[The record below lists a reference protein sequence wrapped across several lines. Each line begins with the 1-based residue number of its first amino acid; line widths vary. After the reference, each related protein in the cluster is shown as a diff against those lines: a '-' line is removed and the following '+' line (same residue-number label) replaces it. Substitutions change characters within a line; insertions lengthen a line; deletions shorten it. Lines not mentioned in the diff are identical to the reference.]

1 MTTLTIRISDDLKKD
16 LQKMAKQMGLS
27 LSSLVSANL
36 TNLRRTR
43 KLEVS
48 AEPDWN
54 DSNWTP
60 SAKYL
65 EKIKTDSDFKET
77 VFISKKSGDTR
88 EFLGSLIDK
97 K

>member
-1 MTTLTIRISDDLKKD
+1 MTTLTVRISDDLKKD

-48 AEPDWN
+48 AEPNW
-54 DSNWTP
+54 DSPDWTP
-60 SAKYL
+60 SDRYF
-65 EKIKTDSDFKET
+65 EEMQTDPDFKEV
-77 VFISKKSGDTR
+77 VFQTGKDGTLDDFFKSCDIKR
-88 EFLGSLIDK
+88 
-97 K
+97 